1 VAGCA
6 FYGRLIVPHTANASR
21 WVLTC
26 TTERKENMVTFYHCS
41 VCGMALETASVEPN
55 YETHEIIIRLV
66 PCSVCRPTQN
76 AQDRA
81 KRPLTG
87 RNGKPTNV
95 LADGTVLP
103 IACNLNRSAA
113 LAQHSQG
120 AKDV

>member
-1 VAGCA
+1 MRGAQRISGRQEMSGLICGLV
-6 FYGRLIVPHTANASR
+6 RLIHS

-26 TTERKENMVTFYHCS
+26 TTQRKENMVTFYHCS

-103 IACNLNRSAA
+103 IACNLNR
-113 LAQHSQG
+113 
-120 AKDV
+120 